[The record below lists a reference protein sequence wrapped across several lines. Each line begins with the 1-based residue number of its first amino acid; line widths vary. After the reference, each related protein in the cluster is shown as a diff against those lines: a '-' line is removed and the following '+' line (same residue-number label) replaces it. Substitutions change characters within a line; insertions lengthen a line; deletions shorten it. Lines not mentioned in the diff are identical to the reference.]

1 MDRII
6 DIHAHLGDILYPG
19 GGELIEKKGVRKK
32 VIFDTSTLTELFS
45 YRGTNDVDVESF
57 S

>member
-6 DIHAHLGDILYPG
+6 DVHAHLGDILYPG

-32 VIFDTSTLTELFS
+32 VIFDTVDFDRALFVQ
-45 YRGTNDVDVESF
+45 GHE
-57 S
+57 